1 METKYRDTSMGGQL
15 GPWLTAHPMVETNS
29 EIPLLIC
36 EFWTLNLLSF
46 TYMAPFKLFNVQSA
60 PLYYIHGSVPEYRT
74 TKHTLICRRIDLL
87 PKGAFGSCWLLHG
100 IYDLLGAGPHLL
112 ART

>member
-1 METKYRDTSMGGQL
+1 MGGQL

-46 TYMAPFKLFNVQSA
+46 TYMPPPSYLMCNRHPYTVFMAPSLNTAQ
-60 PLYYIHGSVPEYRT
+60 PNTLLYAGELIYSPRARLVPV
-74 TKHTLICRRIDLL
+74 
-87 PKGAFGSCWLLHG
+87 
-100 IYDLLGAGPHLL
+100 GPCMGFMTSQGQGPQLL
-112 ART
+112 AGTQPCP